1 VRTGDEPDHIRAE
14 RAELHALDDW
24 PDDDELEETA

>member
-1 VRTGDEPDHIRAE
+1 VRTEDEPDHIRAE

-24 PDDDELEETA
+24 PDDELEETA